1 MFGGIPNTEIDA
13 LQKYW
18 SAFPSLRGDLFTP
31 YSDKPYAALKVED
44 VKTATRQNNDVKWFT
59 TQFEEAF
66 QGFDGMLHH
75 VLIDN
80 VKHLHELQAQDE
92 IATDIFRR
100 LAEIPLVDKYA
111 AYQAL
116 ADQWQAIISD
126 IETIQE
132 EGVEVVRMVETAYK
146 LVKKNDED
154 IEVPDGL
161 KGRIIPFELV
171 QKVKFQSELDALTAL
186 QTRVEAIGSELEEVR
201 DSFTEEELETYCDSE
216 KDNAPDKKKITA
228 DAKPKAD
235 VEADTKAKLK
245 QMVALWDEQAKT
257 NKQIKADKLALEEKT
272 IQAIEHLSDE
282 EIADF
287 LHLKWIV
294 PVCEGI
300 NGALTAVL
308 SALESSAI
316 ALSRKYAVCYQQIND
331 DIAKA
336 NDELSQLVSQLNGD
350 EFAIK
355 GLEAL
360 INKEK

>member
-1 MFGGIPNTEIDA
+1 M
-13 LQKYW
+13 
-18 SAFPSLRGDLFTP
+18 
-31 YSDKPYAALKVED
+31 
-44 VKTATRQNNDVKWFT
+44 
-59 TQFEEAF
+59 
-66 QGFDGMLHH
+66 
-75 VLIDN
+75 
-80 VKHLHELQAQDE
+80 QAQDE
-92 IATDIFRR
+92 IATDIFHR
-100 LAEIPLVDKYA
+100 LVAIPLVDKYA

-132 EGVEVVRMVETAYK
+132 EGIETVRMVETAYK
-146 LVKKNDED
+146 IVKKNDED

-171 QKVKFQSELDALTAL
+171 QQEKFRTELDAIAVI
-186 QTRVEAIGSELEEVR
+186 QSRVEAIGGELEEVR
-201 DSFTEEELETYCDSE
+201 DRFTEEELETYCDSE
-216 KDNAPDKKKITA
+216 KENAPDKKKITA

-235 VEADTKAKLK
+235 VDADTKAKLK
-245 QMVALWDEQAKT
+245 QMVSLWDEQTKKT
-257 NKQIKADKLALEEKT
+257 KQIKADKLALEEKT
-272 IQAIEHLSDE
+272 IQAIENLTDE
-282 EIADF
+282 EVSKF

-308 SALESSAI
+308 TALESSVL
-316 ALSRKYAVCYQQIND
+316 ALSRKYAVSYQQID
-331 DIAKA
+331 DEIAAA
-336 NDELSQLVSQLNGD
+336 NAELSQLVSQLTGD